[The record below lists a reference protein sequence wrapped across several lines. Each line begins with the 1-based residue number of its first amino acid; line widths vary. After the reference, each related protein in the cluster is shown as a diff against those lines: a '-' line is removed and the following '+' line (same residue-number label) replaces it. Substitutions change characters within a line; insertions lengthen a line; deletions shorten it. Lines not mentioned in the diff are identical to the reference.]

1 MHGSVADRRHDARK
15 VRFSHVDFLTQL
27 GIGIAIG
34 MLAGTTGTHGSARG
48 RMTLLAAVIAL
59 VAGFLLDGA
68 LGAVLALAGAVLA
81 CLVISDLIA
90 GASRREGSGGGAL
103 AFIVALAAL
112 AVLAVALLLSLLV
125 VLVVVVL
132 AWLGISRHR
141 RAQRKHAGLRV
152 LR

>member
-1 MHGSVADRRHDARK
+1 M
-15 VRFSHVDFLTQL
+15 DFLTDV

-34 MLAGTTGTHGSARG
+34 MLAGTTGLQGSARG

-68 LGAVLALAGAVLA
+68 LGAVLALAGAVLG

-90 GASRREGSGGGAL
+90 GAIRREGL
-103 AFIVALAAL
+103 AFIVGLVALIVVAAALLFAPLIVLMILALAY
-112 AVLAVALLLSLLV
+112 
-125 VLVVVVL
+125 
-132 AWLGISRHR
+132 LGVSRHR
-141 RAQRKHAGLRV
+141 RAQRKYAGLRV